1 MTPRRQILP
10 AIILAALFAAAPL
23 ARAEDA
29 QPQPATSAPAVT
41 VVRAAP
47 ADLAETVFVTGTI
60 MPRNEVLVGPE
71 IDGHRIVALLAEEGD
86 RVRAGQI
93 LARLSSEMLDIQ
105 LLQNTASLARIDA
118 SIDQAKAQIAQSEAD
133 LTFAAATLQRSRQ
146 LDRSGFASKEVL
158 DQKVAT
164 ADAARARLA
173 ASKEGLALAQADRR
187 QMEAQRKDIELRIAR
202 ADIRS
207 PVDGVVSRRTARV
220 GMIAA
225 GAQDALFR
233 IIKDG
238 VVEVEAD
245 VSETILARLKEGQ
258 KAQIAPAGSEKLIA
272 GSVRLV
278 SPEVNRTTRLGRV
291 RIALDASA
299 MPPVGSF
306 ARATIEIARK
316 TQIAVPRSAVF
327 VHGERSE
334 VQVVLN
340 GVVETRAVRLG
351 IRSEGK
357 IQIESGLREGE
368 EVIAI
373 AGTFV
378 RNGDHVTPVSRTA
391 AAN

>member
-1 MTPRRQILP
+1 MSLRGVLFP
-10 AIILAALFAAAPL
+10 ATIAAALVAAVPAAL
-23 ARAEDA
+23 AQTA
-29 QPQPATSAPAVT
+29 QPKPAPAAPAVT

-47 ADLAETVFVTGTI
+47 AELAETVFVTGTVT
-60 MPRNEVLVGPE
+60 PRDDVLVGPE
-71 IDGHRIVALLAEEGD
+71 IDGYRIVELLADEGD
-86 RVRAGQI
+86 RVRAGQT
-93 LARLSSEMLDIQ
+93 LARLSRETLDIM
-105 LLQNTASLARIDA
+105 LLQNAASLARIDA

-133 LTFAAATLQRSRQ
+133 LSFATATLGRSRQ

-164 ADAARARLA
+164 ENAARARLA
-173 ASKEGLALAQADRR
+173 ASKEGLALAMADRR
-187 QMEAQRKDIELRIAR
+187 QMEAQRKDTELKIAR
-202 ADIRS
+202 TEIRS
-207 PVDGVVSRRTARV
+207 PVDGVVSRRTAKV

-225 GAQDALFR
+225 GAQEALFR
-233 IIKDG
+233 IIRDG

-245 VSETILARLKEGQ
+245 VSETILARLKAGQ
-258 KAQIAPAGSEKLIA
+258 QARIAPAGADATIA

-278 SPEVNRTTRLGRV
+278 SPEINRATRLGRV
-291 RIALDASA
+291 RIAMDAA
-299 MPPVGSF
+299 TMPAVGSF

-316 TQIAVPRSAVF
+316 TQVAVPQSAVF
-327 VHGERSE
+327 VSGERSE
-334 VQVVLN
+334 VQVVAN

-351 IRSEGK
+351 IKADGR